1 MHLDPSRPAPARP
14 APASP
19 GAGAAEPLVV
29 PLDGAAD
36 APAALVGGKAASLAT
51 LARIDGV
58 RVPAAWGLTTAAFR
72 AARSSTDAFSVPDPV
87 SVPGEVS
94 VPDAVRA
101 AIAAVVARL
110 GEGTPLAVRSSAVA
124 EDRAGAS
131 FAGQHDSFLDVVG
144 VDAVVDAVA
153 RCWASLASDR
163 AIAYRAR
170 AGAADA
176 AEGTAAMAVVIQVM
190 VRPRAAGVLFTAD
203 PVTGR
208 RDTAVI
214 EAVAGLGDALVAGT
228 VPAEAVLADDEAHEL
243 VALGR
248 RIEAAFGAPQDIEWC
263 LDDGL
268 ANGSKGFAI
277 VQSRPITTAYP
288 VPERDDDEPHVYV
301 SVGHQQ
307 MMTDAMA
314 PLGWSVFQLCAR
326 PPMFE
331 AGGRLFVDVG
341 PGLASPATR
350 DAILEALGRSDPM
363 IGDALRTVVE
373 RGELPAPPPP
383 PAPGAAPAHAT
394 GPAPMPPEPVE
405 PDPDLAAA
413 LAARLEAE
421 AAEAAA
427 ALAAVT
433 GPEVFAAVRA
443 DIAEMKQLHVEPQL
457 QRVLMAGMEP
467 VWWIDERV
475 REWLGEPGAAD
486 ALARSVPGDVA
497 SAMGLDL
504 LDVADAARPH
514 PEVVAFLADHEGDA
528 ALADHL
534 AELDALDGGAAFR
547 AAFARWLDRY
557 GARGPGEID
566 VTRPRFADRPDLLV
580 PTILGHVRTLGPGE
594 AARRIAEGEAAAAV
608 AAAELL
614 DRVRALPDGEVKA
627 AELAASIARL
637 RAFLG
642 FREHPKF
649 AIVLRLAAYRR
660 ALTAEA
666 ERLVAAGVLRD
677 PDDACFLTFDEL
689 EAVATTGAVDLALI
703 DRRRAEYRTNAGL
716 RAPRVLTSRGEA
728 VVGRYRR
735 DDVPPGALVGLAVSV
750 GVAEGRA
757 RVVHDPATA
766 AIEPGDILVT
776 AHTDP
781 AWTPLF
787 VAAAGLVTEV
797 GGLMTHGA
805 VVAREY
811 GLPAVVG
818 VVDATTEIPDGARIR
833 VDGTD
838 GLVELLDP

>member
-1 MHLDPSRPAPARP
+1 MHLDPSRPAAARP

-19 GAGAAEPLVV
+19 GAVDGEPLVV
-29 PLDGAAD
+29 PLDGSAD
-36 APAALVGGKAASLAT
+36 APAALVGGKAASLAA

-72 AARSSTDAFSVPDPV
+72 AARSSPDAFSVPDAI

-101 AIAAVVARL
+101 AIAGVVAGL
-110 GEGTPLAVRSSAVA
+110 GEATPLAARSSAVA
-124 EDRAGAS
+124 EDRADAS

-144 VDAVVDAVA
+144 VDAVVDAVD

-176 AEGTAAMAVVIQVM
+176 AEGSAAMAVVIQVM

-214 EAVAGLGDALVAGT
+214 EAVAGLGDALVAGR
-228 VPAEAVLADDEAHEL
+228 VPAAAVLADDEALEL

-263 LDDGL
+263 LDDD
-268 ANGSKGFAI
+268 GFAI

-373 RGELPAPPPP
+373 RGELPPPPPPP

-394 GPAPMPPEPVE
+394 GPTPMSPEPVE

-427 ALAAVT
+427 ALAVVT
-433 GPEVFAAVRA
+433 GPEVFAAIRA
-443 DIAEMKQLHVEPQL
+443 DIAEMKQLHVDPQV

-475 REWLGEPGAAD
+475 REWLGERGAAD

-504 LDVADAARPH
+504 LGVADAARPH
-514 PEVVAFLADHEGDA
+514 PEVVAFLADHEGDE

-580 PTILGHVRTLGPGE
+580 PTILGHVRTLEPGE
-594 AARRIAEGEAAAAV
+594 AARRIAEGEAAAAD

-614 DRVRALPDGEVKA
+614 DRVRALPDGEAKA

-660 ALTAEA
+660 GLTSEA
-666 ERLVAAGVLRD
+666 ERLAAGGVLRD

-689 EAVATTGAVDLALI
+689 EAVATTGEVDPALI
-703 DRRRAEYRTNAGL
+703 DRRRVELRANAAL

-833 VDGTD
+833 VDGTN